1 LFLLPRNPFLM
12 HFAQEHL
19 ISANERVLLS
29 EAMVEELKEQSID
42 LVARKSSFTRHIH
55 SISAAAA
62 SAASSTSAFRVSTC
76 SPVSSPGS
84 IMSPSTRDTTNV
96 LKSAVCSLAVAG
108 ERQMVEKQELEVKL
122 RSCEEQ
128 LREAED
134 SIVELKQSVNMWQE
148 LCQTL
153 RDENGDLAAQVCRV
167 ARNRYARLVQD

>member
-1 LFLLPRNPFLM
+1 M

>member
-1 LFLLPRNPFLM
+1 M
-12 HFAQEHL
+12 HSVQEHL
-19 ISANERVLLS
+19 ISANERVMLS
-29 EAMVEELKEQSID
+29 EAMVEELKQQSLD

-62 SAASSTSAFRVSTC
+62 SAASAAGVFRVSTC

-84 IMSPSTRDTTNV
+84 IMSPATRDTTNV

-108 ERQMVEKQELEVKL
+108 ERQMVEKQELEIKL

-134 SIVELKQSVNMWQE
+134 GIVELKQSVNMWQE

-153 RDENGDLAAQVCRV
+153 RDENGDLAAQVCHV
-167 ARNRYARLVQD
+167 ARNRLARLVRD